1 VPKPT
6 PDQGTKQQIESA
18 AIVLDCRDHGES
30 DKIITLFCEEIGRI
44 AGIAKG
50 AKRSKKRFVNKLE
63 IFSSLRIQHTL
74 PQNGRLAFIAEAELF
89 DSFLTLRTDI
99 SCYTTASVIREIV
112 LLATKD
118 QEGDEFL
125 YPLICWALHSLD
137 TYRNPASVLIFFLIR
152 FFAIIGYS
160 PNITNC
166 TDCGSQLVKREL
178 FSFHLQSSGILCSGC
193 NRERQ
198 SSRLQLSLG
207 TLRSLDMALKQPLHR
222 LQRLQFTEQSQRE
235 ALSFLH
241 LYAKHLFQ
249 RDIISWQFLIHP

>member
-1 VPKPT
+1 VPHPT
-6 PDQGTKQQIESA
+6 PEQGAKQQIESA

-30 DKIITLFCEEIGRI
+30 DKIITLFCEGIGRI
-44 AGIAKG
+44 TGIAKG

-74 PQNGRLAFIAEAELF
+74 PQNGRLAFIAEAELL
-89 DSFLTLRTDI
+89 DGFLTLRTDI

-118 QEGDEFL
+118 QEGDESLF
-125 YPLICWALHSLD
+125 PLIRWALHSLD
-137 TYRNPASVLIFFLIR
+137 TCRNPAPVLVFFLIR

-166 TDCGSQLVKREL
+166 TDCGAQLVQREL
-178 FSFHLQSSGILCSGC
+178 FSFHIQSGGILCGGC

-198 SSRLQLSLG
+198 TTRLQLSLG
-207 TLRSLDMALKQPLHR
+207 TLRSLDMALKQPLDR
-222 LQRLQFTEQSQRE
+222 LQRLQLTEQSRRE
-235 ALSFLH
+235 AL
-241 LYAKHLFQ
+241 
-249 RDIISWQFLIHP
+249 